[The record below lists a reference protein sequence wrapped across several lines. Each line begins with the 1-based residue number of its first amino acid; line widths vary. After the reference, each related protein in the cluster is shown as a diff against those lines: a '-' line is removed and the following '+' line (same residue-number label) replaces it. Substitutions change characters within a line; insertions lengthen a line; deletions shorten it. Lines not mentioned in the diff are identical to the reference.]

1 MSSLKPSK
9 YIDLQPFQAW
19 VQQSLPAVYDDSLSY
34 TDLLAKM
41 LAYLNNLV
49 ANNNALST
57 DVTNAINYINTF
69 FESTDFQDKV
79 DDKLNRMAED
89 GSLSKLIQ
97 PLFDAYKAQI
107 DQTVATQNTSISNIQ
122 SQQTVLEKRMDTF
135 TKFLG
140 GCVTPE
146 MFGAIGDGV
155 TDDTNAIQEMLNY
168 AYEHNSI
175 APYGVECVVQFNGK
189 QYKTTDTIIHDNIT
203 KICVKGNTFIYSS
216 VVDKPAWK
224 IVSSKSSK
232 SSTANKYEKQELYK
246 RGELFGGGGNF
257 CIVASNE
264 QNNNIGLEIGT
275 ENSNDIAIC
284 TISGISVVGFSVGIK
299 LNSVN
304 TYIIT
309 FENIYAEYNTINF
322 WYGGETLLNSNERI
336 SFNNSTFGH
345 AHRSVYIK
353 KSTSGLNFINCSFD
367 FNTAIIVIDAD
378 NSGEINMTD
387 CHIEGTGYYG
397 PDLPKI
403 VTADNGYFVYVLG
416 SRPYAVLKVNI
427 NNCYIHDTQ
436 TKNSAE
442 YRIGAE
448 NNTKIICNMFQNS
461 FSLTSERFKSVK
473 AICDDNVYLSETY
486 NSESS
491 TSLLMGSLY
500 DKIGK
505 LETISTLTNQD
516 VWEDKTLIEPY
527 KVLGNT
533 WSNWKYY
540 ANTLTTPSDKVFAK
554 SLQITI
560 PNEYESTGLDRE
572 VECLGNWL
580 KVRIWVKCKNLSKQ
594 TGNFFRASVST
605 FDKSGKK
612 LTSSNNVFYDYPCK
626 ENEWTEICF
635 ITPTQGASYASVMI
649 NLRND
654 NKVKGDFILG
664 GMIVRPCY

>member
-1 MSSLKPSK
+1 MAIKPSQYK
-9 YIDLQPFQAW
+9 ILQPFEAW
-19 VQQSLPAVYDDSLSY
+19 VQQTLPAIYDDSLSY

-49 ANNNALST
+49 ENNNTLST
-57 DVTNAINYINTF
+57 DLTNAINYINTF
-69 FESTDFQDKV
+69 FESKDFQDKV
-79 DDKLNRMAED
+79 DDKLDRMASD
-89 GSLSKLIQ
+89 GTLSQLIQ
-97 PLFDAYKAQI
+97 PLFDEYKIEINAI
-107 DQTVATQNTSISNIQ
+107 VAEQNKKINYLSTY
-122 SQQTVLEKRMDTF
+122 
-135 TKFLG
+135 
-140 GCVTPE
+140 VTPE
-146 MFGAIGDGV
+146 MFGAYGDGEH
-155 TDDTNAIQEMLNY
+155 DDTNAIQEMLDY
-168 AYEHNSI
+168 AYEHNSV
-175 APYGVECVVQFNGK
+175 APYGVECIVQFNGK
-189 QYKTTDTIIHDNIT
+189 HYKTTDTIIHDNIT
-203 KICVKGNTFIYSS
+203 KIFVKGNTFIDSS

-232 SSTANKYEKQELYK
+232 DSTANKYEKQELYK
-246 RGELFGGGGNF
+246 RGELFGGGGNL

-309 FENIYAEYNTINF
+309 FENIYAEYNNINF
-322 WYGGETLLNSNERI
+322 WYGGEALLNSNEGI
-336 SFNNSTFGH
+336 SFNNCTFGH
-345 AHRSVYIK
+345 AYRCVYIK
-353 KSTSGLNFINCSFD
+353 KSTSGLNFTNCSFD
-367 FNTAIIVIDAD
+367 FNTAIIVIDVG
-378 NSGEINMTD
+378 NGGEINMTD

-416 SRPYAVLKVNI
+416 SRPDAFLKVNI
-427 NNCYIHDTQ
+427 TNCYIHDAQ
-436 TKNSAE
+436 SKNSAE

-448 NNTKIICNMFQNS
+448 NKTHIICNMFHNS
-461 FSLTSERFKSVK
+461 FSLTTDRFKSVK

-486 NSESS
+486 NSESF

-527 KVLGNT
+527 KVFGNT

-540 ANTLTTPSDKVFAK
+540 ANTLTAESDKVFAK

-560 PNEYESTGLDRE
+560 PNENDSTGLERE

-580 KVRIWVKCKNLSKQ
+580 KIRIWVKCKNLSKQ
-594 TGNFFRASVST
+594 TGNLFRVGVAT
-605 FDKSGKK
+605 LDKSGKT
-612 LTSSNNVFYDYPCK
+612 LTSSNNVFYDYPCE
-626 ENEWTEICF
+626 ENKWTEICF
-635 ITPTQGASYASVMI
+635 ITPTQGASYANVRIS
-649 NLRND
+649 LRNA

-664 GMIVRPCY
+664 GMIVRSCY